1 MKENYFASMTPNIAG
16 NSKLRIPQK
25 EGYLKIVEHYSKAD
39 HFREVG
45 IVLPVGCGKSGL
57 ITLTPFALGANRALI
72 IAPGLR
78 IKGQLA
84 KDFDVSNPKM
94 FYQKCNIV
102 EGKLPEVSIIDGRN
116 TNINDLKNS
125 DVVITNI
132 QQIQG
137 DDNKWLMQLP
147 ADFFDIIVID
157 EAHHNIASS
166 WERVREHFSNAKIL
180 NLSATPERADGKIM
194 IGEIIYHFPI
204 IGAIENGYVKRLK
217 AKVLNPATLRYIRN
231 ENGQEIEVD
240 IEEIRRLG
248 EEDSKFRRGIVSSPE
263 TLNTIIDCS
272 IGELNS
278 LRDRTG
284 DNRHKI
290 IASALNYEHCI
301 QITEAY
307 KARNLRAEYIHSQE
321 DSETN
326 EKTLKKL
333 ENHQLDVIVQVKML
347 GEGFDHPYLS
357 IAAVCSVFSNLC
369 PFVQFIGRIMRVV
382 DQDSIS
388 SLNNQGVVIFHA
400 GSNIAR
406 RWQDFQSYSQA
417 DQQFFD
423 ELLPM
428 EELNFGN
435 SNEIE
440 LIPGRGIQNRERVDI
455 TEQEEV
461 RIEELD
467 LYKENTEIQDAVR
480 TLRSNGL
487 DVILKPIQ
495 VSKQRQRISS
505 QKALDEKVKNFSGE
519 MLNRHTINPQGRDL
533 DKKTHQKTNFVY
545 IKALIDKEINSSIG
559 IKSGQR
565 GELSLEQIEVLENE
579 LAKIVSKIENEVFNV
594 ES

>member
-1 MKENYFASMTPNIAG
+1 MKPNITDNA
-16 NSKLRIPQK
+16 KLRIPQK
-25 EGYLKIVEHYSKAD
+25 EGYFEIVRHYSQPD
-39 HFREVG
+39 RFREIG

-57 ITLTPFALGANRALI
+57 ITLAPFAIGADRVLVI
-72 IAPGLR
+72 TPGLR
-78 IKGQLA
+78 IKKQLA
-84 KDFDVSNPKM
+84 EDFDVSSSKM
-94 FYQKCNIV
+94 FYKKCNVV
-102 EGKLPEVSIIDGRN
+102 EGKLPEVSVIDGKN
-116 TNINDLKNS
+116 TNINDLKDS

-137 DDNKWLMQLP
+137 DNNKWLMQLP

-194 IGEIIYHFPI
+194 VGEIVYTFSI
-204 IGAIENGYVKRLK
+204 IRAIENGYVKRLK
-217 AKVLNPATLRYIRN
+217 AKILNPVTLRYIRN
-231 ENGQEIEVD
+231 NDGQEITVD

-272 IGELNS
+272 IQELNAIREHS
-278 LRDRTG
+278 G
-284 DNRHKI
+284 DSRHKI
-290 IASALNYEHCI
+290 IASALSYDHCI

-321 DSETN
+321 DSVVN
-326 EKTLKKL
+326 EKILEKL

-357 IAAVCSVFSNLC
+357 VAAVCSVFSNLC

-382 DQDSIS
+382 DQGSIS

-400 GSNIAR
+400 GSNIAK
-406 RWQDFQSYSQA
+406 RWQDFQAYSEA
-417 DQQFFD
+417 DQQFFN

-428 EELNFGN
+428 EELNFTN
-435 SNEIE
+435 VSEIE
-440 LIPGRGIQNRERVDI
+440 IIPGRNIQNFDRVDI
-455 TEQEEV
+455 IEQEEV

-467 LYKENTEIQDAVR
+467 LYKDNVEVQNAIK
-480 TLRSNGL
+480 TLKSNGL

-495 VSKQRQRISS
+495 VSKQKQRIAS
-505 QKALDEKVKNFSGE
+505 QKALDEKVKNFSSRI
-519 MLNRHTINPQGRDL
+519 LNKHNTNHGGKDL
-533 DKKTHQKTNFVY
+533 DEKMHQKTNFVY
-545 IKALIDKEINSSIG
+545 VKSLIDKEINGFIG

-565 GELSLEQIEVLENE
+565 GELSLEQIEVSENE
-579 LAKIVSKIENEVFNV
+579 LAQIVSKV
-594 ES
+594 EKDIFDVKNQITT